1 MFTTLPGVTVNLV
14 GTFLTPQNLTRTE
27 REEPAFQLRE
37 ERAARRG
44 AGAPP
49 AVQLPLDLADLVAHP
64 KCQPQS
70 PPAAPAAAFLPL
82 LTLPAARLQLPGP
95 CLLCKAQA
103 VRLLREVPQVR
114 SPCLSATVSC
124 AASPTPPSFA
134 SWTLSS
140 PVHILQPRRRRAEPT
155 SSTTPPAWSPC
166 APGVPDLQST
176 FVMGSKLQAEM

>member
-37 ERAARRG
+37 ECAARRG

-49 AVQLPLDLADLVAHP
+49 AVQLPLDLADLVAHR
-64 KCQPQS
+64 KRQPRN
-70 PPAAPAAAFLPL
+70 PPAAAFLPL

-103 VRLLREVPQVR
+103 VRLLREAPQVR

-124 AASPTPPSFA
+124 AALPTLPSFA

-140 PVHILQPRRRRAEPT
+140 PAHILQPRRRRAEPT
-155 SSTTPPAWSPC
+155 SSSTPPAWSPC
-166 APGVPDLQST
+166 APGVPNLQST